1 MTGLDR
7 NRDTIMS
14 ISCFVTDADL
24 NLLDSEGFDTVIHHE
39 KFTLDAMD
47 EWCTRTHDKSG
58 LTQACIE
65 STVRPEAA
73 ATSLLQYI
81 KRFVPESRKGLLAGN
96 SVHCDKEFLNKAPYN
111 AVLEHLHYRI
121 LDVSSIKEAARR
133 WAPEQV
139 LTAVPPKKGLH
150 QAREDI
156 LESIAEAR
164 FYRDAVFNRGYG
176 LHKGDTQIH
185 SEQSNHSKEDQ

>member
-7 NRDTIMS
+7 NSDTIMS

-24 NLLDSEGFDTVIHHE
+24 NLLDSEGFETVIHHE
-39 KFTLDAMD
+39 KGALDAMD
-47 EWCTRTHDKSG
+47 EWCTRTHGKSG

-96 SVHCDKEFLNKAPYN
+96 SVHCDKEFLSKAPYN
-111 AVLEHLHYRI
+111 TILDHLHYRI

-133 WAPEQV
+133 WAPEQI
-139 LTAVPPKKGLH
+139 LTAAPPKKNLH

-156 LESIAEAR
+156 LESIVEAR
-164 FYRDAVFNRGYG
+164 FYRDAFFRN
-176 LHKGDTQIH
+176 K
-185 SEQSNHSKEDQ
+185 